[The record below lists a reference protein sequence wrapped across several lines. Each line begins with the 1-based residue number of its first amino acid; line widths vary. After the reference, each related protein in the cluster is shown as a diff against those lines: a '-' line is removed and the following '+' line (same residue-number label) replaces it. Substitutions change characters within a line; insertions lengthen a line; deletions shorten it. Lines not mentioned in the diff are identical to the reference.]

1 MTTPPDLVLVDGSSY
16 VYRAFHAL
24 PPLTNSRGEPTGA
37 VLGVLNMLVKFVKDY
52 QPRCIA
58 VVFDAPGKTFRDE
71 LFAEYKAQREP
82 MPNDLRSQIPPL
94 LTIIRAQGLPL
105 LQIDGVE
112 ADDVI
117 GTLACR
123 AASRGKRV
131 MISTMDK
138 DMAQLVNESITLIN
152 TMSNTLLDRAGVKA
166 KFDVFPEQIID
177 YLALVGDTSD
187 NIPGI
192 EKVGPKTAAK
202 WLAQYGS
209 LDGVI
214 AHAGEISGKV
224 GENLRAGF
232 DMLELSRKLA
242 TIHTDLDLPHK
253 QEELVAGTPDVETLR
268 QLYTRYEFR
277 SLLRALDGGT
287 VTEAPSPQ
295 SGDMFADAGAGS
307 DAAREA
313 AAGGAT
319 AKNASSATV
328 SSGSA
333 GAVGVPAPLASIERH
348 YETITQWSDFERL
361 LGTLRASPLFALDT
375 ETSSV
380 DYMRAEIVGISF
392 STEPGVAA
400 YVPLRHDYPG
410 APDQPDR
417 ERVLAA
423 LRQILEDPEIPKL
436 GHDIKREAHV
446 LANYSI
452 RLAGMRF
459 DPMLESYVLNSVLRH
474 DIDSMALSQLGM
486 RTITYEEIAGKGA
499 RQLPFSQVPL
509 DKAAAYSAEHVD
521 VALRLQQT
529 LWPKLEADPRLQR
542 LYVELEQ
549 PLVPVLHRM
558 EQQGVLLDRDLLR
571 RQSREMTVQM
581 QELVLQAHREAGVE
595 FNIESPKQLQQI
607 LFEKMQLPVTRKT
620 PTGQPS
626 TAEDVLEEL
635 AESFP
640 LPRIVLDYRVL
651 AKLKSTYTDKL
662 PEQVNERTG
671 RIHTCYNQAVAATG
685 RLSSADPNLQNIPIR
700 RAEGRRIRQAFIA
713 PPGCVLMAA
722 DYSQIE
728 LRIMAHLSGDEGLLA
743 AFAADRDVHQA
754 TASEVFAVDLQAV
767 TADQRRLA
775 KTINFGLIYGMSP
788 FGLARK
794 LGIERR
800 DAQKY
805 VERYF
810 ARYPGVRRFMDNTR
824 MQARETGYVETVYGR
839 RLYLPDIR
847 ASNRQIQ
854 QYAERSAIN
863 APMQG
868 TAADIIKSA
877 MIAVDAWC
885 QREDVPARLI
895 MQVHDELVLE
905 VRADAVDLVRSG
917 VRERMVGA
925 AELSV
930 PLRVDVGTGANWDEA
945 H

>member
-1 MTTPPDLVLVDGSSY
+1 MTSPPDLVLVDGSSY

-37 VLGVLNMLVKFVKDY
+37 VYGVLNMLVKFVKDY

-71 LFAEYKAQREP
+71 LFAEYKAQRTP

-123 AASRGKRV
+123 AAAKGKSV

-138 DMAQLVNESITLIN
+138 DMAQLVSDSITLIN
-152 TMSNTLLDRAGVKA
+152 TMSNTVLDRAGVKA
-166 KFDVFPEQIID
+166 KFDVYPEQIID
-177 YLALVGDTSD
+177 FLALVGDTSD

-202 WLAQYGS
+202 WLTQYGN
-209 LDGVI
+209 LDGVV
-214 AHAGEISGKV
+214 AHAAEISGKV
-224 GENLRAGF
+224 GENLRAGL
-232 DMLELSRKLA
+232 DKLELSRKLA
-242 TIHTDLDLPHK
+242 TIHTNLELPLT
-253 QEELVAGTPDVETLR
+253 QDELVAGSPDVETLR
-268 QLYTRYEFR
+268 QLYTRYELR
-277 SLLRALDGGT
+277 SLLRGLDGGPPP
-287 VTEAPSPQ
+287 EAPPQ
-295 SGDMFADAGAGS
+295 SGDMFAGAIGAEAREPAAGAATATAG
-307 DAAREA
+307 ATGGA
-313 AAGGAT
+313 AAAT
-319 AKNASSATV
+319 PS
-328 SSGSA
+328 
-333 GAVGVPAPLASIERH
+333 PLASVERR
-348 YETITQWSDFERL
+348 YETVTQWNDFERWL
-361 LGTLRASPLFALDT
+361 EALRASPLFTVDI
-375 ETSSV
+375 ETTTL
-380 DYMRAEIVGISF
+380 DYMRAGIVGLSF

-400 YVPLRHDYPG
+400 YVPLAHDYPG
-410 APDQPDR
+410 APTQLDR

-423 LRQILEDPEIPKL
+423 LKPILEDPEVPKL
-436 GHDIKREAHV
+436 GHDLKRDAHV
-446 LANYSI
+446 LANYGI
-452 RLAGMRF
+452 QLAGMRF
-459 DPMLESYVLNSVLRH
+459 DPMLESYVLNSVTRH
-474 DIDSMALSQLGM
+474 DVDSVALAQLGM
-486 RTITYEEIAGKGA
+486 QTITFEEVAGKGA
-499 RQLPFSQVPL
+499 RQLTFNQVPVE
-509 DKAAAYSAEHVD
+509 KAAAYGAGHAD
-521 VALRLQQT
+521 VTLRLHQT
-529 LWPKLEADPRLQR
+529 LWPKLETFPQLQR
-542 LYVELEQ
+542 LYQELEQ
-549 PLVPVLHRM
+549 PLVPVLQRM
-558 EQQGVLLDRDLLR
+558 ERQGVLLDRDLLR

-581 QELVLQAHREAGVE
+581 QELVAQAHREAGVE

-607 LFEKMQLPVTRKT
+607 LFEKMHLPVTRKT

-635 AESFP
+635 AESYA
-640 LPRIVLDYRVL
+640 LPRIVLDFRVL

-700 RAEGRRIRQAFIA
+700 RTEGRRIRQAFIA
-713 PPGCVLMAA
+713 PPGYVLMAA

-754 TASEVFAVDLQAV
+754 TAAEVFAVPLEAV
-767 TADQRRLA
+767 SADQRRLA

-788 FGLARK
+788 FGLARQ
-794 LGIERR
+794 LGIDRR
-800 DAQKY
+800 EAQRY

-810 ARYPGVRRFMDNTR
+810 ARYPGVRRFMDDTR
-824 MQARETGYVETVYGR
+824 TQARHTGYVETVYGR

-847 ASNRQIQ
+847 ASNKQIQ

-905 VRADAVDLVRSG
+905 VRADAVDLVG
-917 VRERMVGA
+917 AAVRERMVGA
-925 AELSV
+925 AELNV
-930 PLRVDVGTGANWDEA
+930 PLRVDLGTGANWDEA